1 MLQSGQALSSIPDNI
16 PELGDGAQIP
26 RLNPEFNPSGDG
38 SITSED
44 YFVLSRV
51 DGATSL
57 HQLIIMA
64 GVGAE
69 RAMDILRKLRRSG
82 AFLLNDETPASIV
95 ELVAT
100 AARESARADQ
110 VTALTDL
117 TDLSEEEEAAISAE
131 VDMAPESRLRVLAM
145 LRVAR
150 QGDLLALLEVDESVN
165 RRQLKRS
172 YFKLSKEF
180 HPDRY
185 YNRELGPFRPYLAEV
200 FEAAGRAVEVLS
212 DDRRRARYL
221 AGLRGESSAP
231 SRAQTRE
238 EHAGQLF
245 DQACDAEVSQDFAAA
260 LRFFA
265 AAARVNPDARIMRRA
280 ANCAL
285 SAGEL
290 KTAEEYAKQAADL
303 EPKNP
308 SFVRLLANVYRAQ
321 GKLQEA
327 EQTLVR
333 AVGLRTEN
341 DVLAGELARD
351 LAEVRTLLG
360 ADASR

>member
-1 MLQSGQALSSIPDNI
+1 LSGIPDNI
-16 PELGDGAQIP
+16 PELGDAAQIP
-26 RLNPEFNPSGDG
+26 RPNPEFNPAGDG

-69 RAMDILRKLRRSG
+69 RAIDILRKLRRCG
-82 AFLLNDETPASIV
+82 AFLLNDETPASLAALAA
-95 ELVAT
+95 ERASAQDAAAPVA
-100 AARESARADQ
+100 S
-110 VTALTDL
+110 ALTDL
-117 TDLSEEEEAAISAE
+117 TDDEEEAIGAE
-131 VDMAPESRLRVLAM
+131 ADLDLESRLRVLAM
-145 LRVAR
+145 LRLAR
-150 QGDLLALLEVDESVN
+150 QGDLLRLLDVDESVN
-165 RRQLKRS
+165 RRELKRA
-172 YFKLSKEF
+172 YFRLSKEF

-200 FEAAGRAVEVLS
+200 FEAAGDAVEVLS
-212 DDRRRARYL
+212 DDRRRERYL
-221 AGLRGESSAP
+221 GGLRGEPAP
-231 SRAQTRE
+231 ANRSQTRE
-238 EHAGQLF
+238 EHANQLF
-245 DQACDAEVSQDFAAA
+245 DEACDSEVRGDFEAA
-260 LRFFA
+260 LRLFA
-265 AAARVNPDARIMRRA
+265 AAARVDPRARFIKRA

-303 EPKNP
+303 EPNDP
-308 SFVRLLANVYRAQ
+308 SFARLLADVYRAA
-321 GKLQEA
+321 GRLQEA

-333 AVGLRTEN
+333 AVGLKTEN

-351 LAEVRTLLG
+351 LAEVRSLLG